1 MMDSRLVTPYIESTV
16 QIIRQMTGI
25 EVTEISEPMPGSGE
39 ILAYGVTSVIAFAGT
54 IKGRLLIDFQPELAV
69 HIIKNLMGEEN
80 PVLRDRL
87 MLGCI
92 AEMNNIIA
100 GDANT
105 LLNNEYG
112 LGLRLAPPMVVTGKN
127 MMLAS
132 SKVDSVTVLGRTD
145 YGDFKLNIAFQG
157 GLPS

>member
-1 MMDSRLVTPYIESTV
+1 MDSRLITPYIESTV

-25 EVTEISEPMPGSGE
+25 EVTELSDPAPGSGE
-39 ILAYGVTSVIAFAGT
+39 LSAYGVTSVITFAGT
-54 IKGRLLIDFQPELAV
+54 IKGRLIIDFQPELALQ
-69 HIIKNLMGEEN
+69 IIKNLMGEEN
-80 PVLRDRL
+80 PPLRDRL

-92 AEMNNIIA
+92 AEINNIIA

-105 LLNNEYG
+105 LLNNQYG
-112 LGLRLAPPMVVTGKN
+112 LGLRLAPPMVVTGGK

-132 SKVDSVTVLGRTD
+132 SKVESVTVFGRTG

-157 GLPS
+157 VLAS